1 MKNLTLMGLLI
12 MVVSILLLM
21 YANRKLRNEV
31 RRNRENVETL
41 QEGIVRYRTSDSLNA
56 ISVGRLA
63 LTKREMKER
72 EADLLHQVEKLNI
85 KVRRLNAVLETH
97 SEAKAEII
105 TILKDSV
112 INDTTVLKCLK
123 YNDNYF
129 SIDACIHKDTLQGSL
144 RYTDTLIQVLHRI
157 PRKFWFIRW
166 GTKAVK
172 QDAYFANPNA
182 IINYSRYIEIEKK

>member
-1 MKNLTLMGLLI
+1 MKYLKLTGLLVI
-12 MVVSILLLM
+12 VIPILILM

-31 RRNRENVETL
+31 QRTRENVETL
-41 QEGIVRYRTSDSLNA
+41 QQGIIHYRTSDSLNA
-56 ISVGRLA
+56 ISVGRLT

-72 EADLLHQVEKLNI
+72 EVDLLKQVEKLNI
-85 KVRRLNAVLETH
+85 KVRRLNAILETH

-112 INDTTVLKCLK
+112 INDTTVIKCLK
-123 YNDNYF
+123 YDDNYF
-129 SIDACIHKDTLQGSL
+129 SIDACIHKDTLEGSL

-166 GTKAVK
+166 GTKAVR

-182 IINYSRYIEIEKK
+182 IINYSRYIELKKK

>member
-56 ISVGRLA
+56 ISVGRLT

-72 EADLLHQVEKLNI
+72 EADLLNQVEKLNI

-182 IINYSRYIEIEKK
+182 VINYSRYIELKK

>member
-41 QEGIVRYRTSDSLNA
+41 QEGIVHYRTSDSLNA
-56 ISVGRLA
+56 ISVGRLT

-105 TILKDSV
+105 TILRDSV
-112 INDTTVLKCLK
+112 INDTMVLKCLK

-182 IINYSRYIEIEKK
+182 VINYSRYIELKK

>member
-1 MKNLTLMGLLI
+1 MLLT
-12 MVVSILLLM
+12 

-31 RRNRENVETL
+31 RRTRENVETL
-41 QEGIVRYRTSDSLNA
+41 QEGITRYRTSDSLNA
-56 ISVGRLA
+56 ISVGRLT

-72 EADLLHQVEKLNI
+72 EADLLQQVDKLNI
-85 KVRRLNAVLETH
+85 KVRRLNAVLETQ
-97 SEAKAEII
+97 SEAKAEVV
-105 TILKDSV
+105 TILRDSV

-123 YNDNYF
+123 YDDNYF
-129 SIDACIHKDTLQGSL
+129 RIDACIHADTLQGTL
-144 RYTDTLIQVLHRI
+144 RYTDTLIQVLHRV

-182 IINYSRYIEIEKK
+182 VINYSRYIELKK